1 LAFFVLSVMIPIKTI
16 YLFQI
21 LDQKLIELLNSLTLE
36 DWAIPTMAG
45 QWTVKE
51 FAAHLL
57 DGNLRTLSMLRDK
70 FYGEKPEDV
79 DTYHGMVAYLNRLNA
94 DWIKAYKRVSP
105 KVLVDML
112 ASSGEEYRQY
122 LAQLNPFEKAEWAVA
137 WAGETESENW
147 FHIAREYTEKWHHQ
161 KQIREAVGVG
171 GLMEREL
178 YFPLIQTFMMA
189 LPHTYRNVKAS
200 NGSSIEVVI
209 TGDSG
214 GKWIIEY
221 AKGTWKFVENEISNP
236 SAQVE
241 LGQENAWKLFTKGL
255 SHDDAIHRINFKG
268 NVELG
273 KEILKMV
280 AVMA

>member
-1 LAFFVLSVMIPIKTI
+1 VIIPIKTI
-16 YLFQI
+16 HLFQI
-21 LDQKLIELLNSLTLE
+21 LDQKLIELLNSLTSE
-36 DWAIPTMAG
+36 DWARRTMAG
-45 QWTVKE
+45 QWTVKDI
-51 FAAHLL
+51 AAHLL

-70 FYGEKPEDV
+70 FYGEKPEGV
-79 DTYHGMVAYLNRLNA
+79 DTYNGMVAYLNRLNA
-94 DWIKAYKRVSP
+94 DWVKTYKRVSP

-122 LAQLNPFEKAEWAVA
+122 LVQLNPFEKAEWAVA

-209 TGDSG
+209 TGDGG
-214 GKWIIEY
+214 GKWEIEY
-221 AKGTWKFVENEISNP
+221 AKQNWKFVENEISNP

-241 LGQENAWKLFTKGL
+241 IGQDDAWKLFTKGL
-255 SHDDAIHRINFKG
+255 SHDEATHKTWFRGDI
-268 NVELG
+268 ELG

>member
-1 LAFFVLSVMIPIKTI
+1 MIPIKTI
-16 YLFQI
+16 HLFQI
-21 LDQKLIELLNSLTLE
+21 LDQKLIELLNSLTSE
-36 DWAIPTMAG
+36 DWARPTMAG
-45 QWTVKE
+45 QWTVKDI
-51 FAAHLL
+51 AAHLL

-94 DWIKAYKRVSP
+94 DWVKAYKRVSP

-122 LAQLNPFEKAEWAVA
+122 LAQLNPLEKAEWAVA

-189 LPHTYRNVKAS
+189 LPHTYRLVKAS

-221 AKGTWKFVENEISNP
+221 AKGTWKFVENEISNL

-241 LGQENAWKLFTKGL
+241 IGQEDAWKLFTKGL
-255 SHDDAIHRINFKG
+255 SHDEAIHRVNFKG
-268 NVELG
+268 SVELG